1 MIDPSLGQE
10 GFGKTLIELYSGEYG
25 SLSTI
30 IGEKIEA
37 YTDSGSKRRLLLFF
51 LPPEH
56 VG

>member
-37 YTDSGSKRRLLLFF
+37 YTDSGSKHLFF
-51 LPPEH
+51 FFFSPEH